1 MNTIQEAAR
10 EIPVVDQADVVVVG
24 GGPAGMIAAIAAA
37 RNGASALLL
46 ERYGFLGG
54 MATAGLVGPI
64 LAIYH
69 WYGAGRI
76 VGGIPWEMLTRMKA
90 LDGAILG
97 DDGPHVSFDP
107 EVLKYVADQMM
118 LEAGASL
125 RLHTFA
131 TAVSCEGE
139 RVNGVIVESKS
150 GRQAVVGKVIVDATG
165 DADVAAWAGN
175 PYEKGHPE
183 TGAMQPMS
191 LYFRLA
197 NVDTDLMESPTNP
210 ETFYT
215 MVEAREVLQRAVD
228 AGELPLFGGPWA
240 PKSST
245 VRDREAGV
253 NMVRVWGDA
262 TDVLDLTRVEITGR
276 DHVQQFVR
284 FLKANIPGFKDCYL
298 YDSAPQIGIRET
310 RRIAGDYTLTERDL
324 VQRRQF
330 DDGIALGGH
339 IVDIH
344 SLDGTSEQ
352 YGKKVQPYE
361 IPYRSF
367 LPVGLENV
375 IVTGRPISATHEA
388 HASLRVMGTCMAL
401 GEAAGTAAAIAAR
414 EGGRTRSVDSAELVG
429 TLKKHGAIVDAGGIV
444 KQ

>member
-1 MNTIQEAAR
+1 VSTVHEPAR
-10 EIPVVDQADVVVVG
+10 DIPVVDEADVVVVG

-37 RNGASALLL
+37 RNGARTVVV

-54 MATAGLVGPI
+54 MATAGLVGPV

-76 VGGIPWEMLTRMKA
+76 VGGLPWEMLTRMKA
-90 LDGAILG
+90 LGGAILG

-107 EVLKYVADQMM
+107 EVLKYVADQMTV
-118 LEAGASL
+118 EAGAGM
-125 RLHTFA
+125 RLHSFA
-131 TAVSCEGE
+131 TALSLEGE
-139 RVNGVIVESKS
+139 RVKGIILESKS
-150 GRQAVVGKVIVDATG
+150 GRQAVLGKVIVDATG

-175 PYEKGHPE
+175 AYQKGHPE

-197 NVDTDLMESPTNP
+197 NVDTDLMEDPTNP
-210 ETFYT
+210 DTFYT
-215 MVEAREVLQRAVD
+215 MMEARAMLQEAVD

-245 VRDREAGV
+245 VRDGEAGV

-262 TDVLDLTRVEITGR
+262 TDVLDLTRVEVTAR
-276 DHVQQFVR
+276 DHVQQFVS
-284 FLKANIPGFKDCYL
+284 FLKANVPGFKDCYL
-298 YDSAPQIGIRET
+298 YDTAPQIGIRET
-310 RRIAGDYTLTERDL
+310 RRIAGDYQLTEDDL
-324 VQRRQF
+324 VQSRHF
-330 DDGIALGGH
+330 HDGIALGGH

-344 SLDGTSEQ
+344 SLGRTSEQ
-352 YGKKVQPYE
+352 YGLRVQPYQ

-375 IVTGRPISATHEA
+375 IVTGRPIAATHEA

-401 GEAAGTAAAIAAR
+401 GEAAGTAAALAADS
-414 EGGRTRSVDSAELVG
+414 GGLARNVDSTELVEQ
-429 TLKKHGAIVDAGGIV
+429 LRSQGAIVDTDGI
-444 KQ
+444 Q